1 MRSLYSLLLGVLM
14 MSMTVPS
21 WAFSDT
27 QQYWAQPAIDR
38 VSNKSIVGGYPD
50 GTFRPDGA
58 ITRAEFSAILIKAA
72 NLSPMP
78 ANQSPFMDVPTQHW
92 AFPAINAA
100 KASGLVSGFPGGMF
114 YPSRT
119 ISRVEALAMLANAAK
134 LPLPS
139 DAEVNQILT
148 GYQDAASV
156 PAWSRRAVAASLKAG
171 MLNQFPN
178 TAMVMPVNQAS
189 RGEVAAM
196 VDNFTTMMATGMPG
210 NTMAGN
216 MSGNGQMMS
225 NNGMQ
230 QPGMMNQGNMNQG
243 MSNGQMA
250 NGQPM
255 GNSSG
260 AMQGYV
266 ATVAQGTAFTATM
279 TSAISSET
287 AKTGDPVTLT
297 LDTPIVG
304 NMGGQSMVVVPQ
316 GATISGMVRQVESS
330 GRSGKNG
337 MMEMDFTAIT
347 LPNGNRI
354 PIMARI
360 ASESGVIEGDSTR
373 NRALKALGKTAL
385 GAGAGAAL
393 GTAMG
398 PLSGGKVGKGAIY
411 GTAVGA
417 GLGAATALIQ
427 KGKDVTLQPG
437 QQLQLQLLQNM
448 TISQ

>member
-14 MSMTVPS
+14 LTMTVPS

-38 VSNKSIVGGYPD
+38 VSNKSIIGGYPD
-50 GTFRPDGA
+50 GSFRPNGA
-58 ITRAEFSAILIKAA
+58 ITRAEFSAILMKAA

-78 ANQSPFMDVPTQHW
+78 ASQSPFVDVPTQHW

-100 KASGLVSGFPGGMF
+100 KSAGLVSGFPGGMF

-119 ISRVEALAMLANAAK
+119 ISRVEALAMLANGAK
-134 LPLPS
+134 LPMPS
-139 DAEVNQILT
+139 DAEANQILA
-148 GYQDAASV
+148 GYNDAASV
-156 PAWSRRAVAASLKAG
+156 PAWARRAVAASLKAG

-178 TAMVMPVNQAS
+178 TAMVMPTNEAS

-196 VDNFTTMMATGMPG
+196 VDNFTMVMAGGMPMNG
-210 NTMAGN
+210 QQMAGN
-216 MSGNGQMMS
+216 TPGMMNPNMPNGQMTNNGQMM
-225 NNGMQ
+225 
-230 QPGMMNQGNMNQG
+230 
-243 MSNGQMA
+243 

-255 GNSSG
+255 GTNPA

-266 ATVAQGTAFTATM
+266 ATVAQGTAFTATL
-279 TSAISSET
+279 TSAVSSET
-287 AKTGDPVTLT
+287 AKAGDPVTLT
-297 LDTPIVG
+297 LDAPIVG
-304 NMGGQSMVVVPQ
+304 NIGGQSMVVVPQ
-316 GATISGMVRQVESS
+316 GATISGMVRTVEPS
-330 GRSGKNG
+330 GRTGKNG
-337 MMEMDFTAIT
+337 LMEMDFTAIT
-347 LPNGNRI
+347 LPNGSRI
-354 PIMARI
+354 PMMARI
-360 ASESGVIEGDSTR
+360 ATESGVLEGDSTR

-417 GLGAATALIQ
+417 GLGAATALVQ

-448 TISQ
+448 TVGQ